1 MSLSPGKTGA
11 ILTLVWL
18 LSAGTGI
25 LKGQSLKY
33 GLFGGITA
41 SQVDGDLYRGFN
53 KLGATTGFF
62 VNNYIEYNIYWQ
74 AELKLVSRG
83 VYKGPEDNDQTLYKS
98 AYYYLEIPLSVH
110 YLVNEK
116 FLVELGIS
124 PEALLGTVYWDEN
137 GVLDPEGYP
146 DNRLFGLSVF
156 AGVGYWISDRMM
168 AGLRYT
174 NSAIPFRDPEEWN
187 NPQYRGYFHNV
198 MSLSMAFRLGPK
210 PSGT

>member
-1 MSLSPGKTGA
+1 MSHNPGNTR
-11 ILTLVWL
+11 ILFALIWL
-18 LSAGTGI
+18 MLAGTSAI
-25 LKGQSLKY
+25 KGQPLKY
-33 GLFGGITA
+33 GIFGGITA

-53 KLGATTGFF
+53 KLGATAGFF
-62 VNNYIEYNIYWQ
+62 INNYIEYNIYWQ
-74 AELKLVSRG
+74 AELKFVSRG
-83 VYKGPEDNDQTLYKS
+83 VYKGPKDNDQTLYRS

-124 PEALLGTVYWDEN
+124 PEALLGAVFWDEN

-146 DNRLFGLSVF
+146 DNRPFGLSVF
-156 AGVGYWISDRMM
+156 AGVGYWISDRLM

-174 NSAIPFRDPEEWN
+174 NSAIPFRDPQEWN

-198 MSLSMAFRLGPK
+198 MSLSLAYRLGSK
-210 PSGT
+210 SSGT

>member
-1 MSLSPGKTGA
+1 MSHSPGKTETVL
-11 ILTLVWL
+11 ILFGMLLV
-18 LSAGTGI
+18 GTGDV
-25 LKGQSLKY
+25 KGQSLKY

-62 VNNYIEYNIYWQ
+62 ISNYIEYNIYWQ
-74 AELKLVSRG
+74 AEIKLVSRG
-83 VYKGPEDNDQTLYKS
+83 VYKGPSDNDQTLYRS

-124 PEALLGTVYWDEN
+124 PEALLGAVYGDEN

-146 DNRLFGLSVF
+146 NNRKFGLSVF

-174 NSAIPFRDPEEWN
+174 NSAIPFRDPQEWN

-198 MSLSMAFRLGPK
+198 MSLSLSYRLGPK
-210 PSGT
+210 SSGI